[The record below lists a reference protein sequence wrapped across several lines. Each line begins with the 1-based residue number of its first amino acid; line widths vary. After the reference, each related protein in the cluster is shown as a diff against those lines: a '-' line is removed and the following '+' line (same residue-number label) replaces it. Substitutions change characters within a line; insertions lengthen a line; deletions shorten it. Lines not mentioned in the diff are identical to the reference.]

1 MRNNVS
7 YFLRNFYKNRVENIY
22 VLFVVFLSM
31 LSKHV
36 EHNKCPFLI
45 QYVFVDLSIS
55 FLQIR
60 HLNIGDMLKDDFINT
75 IYKGIKKGLQIAGLF
90 VCKIFLI

>member
-1 MRNNVS
+1 
-7 YFLRNFYKNRVENIY
+7 
-22 VLFVVFLSM
+22 M

-45 QYVFVDLSIS
+45 QNVFVDLSIS

-60 HLNIGDMLKDDFINT
+60 HLNIGDILIWSIFLIVHKDILKS
-75 IYKGIKKGLQIAGLF
+75 IKKGLQLASLF
-90 VCKIFLI
+90 VCKKFFSLDLRLRN